1 MNFDKVVFG
10 ITNCSQ
16 KLQIGHISSDLEV
29 YIFSYFEYG
38 EIFIATNAIEICGFP
53 MIYQVSVRVLLPCT

>member
-10 ITNCSQ
+10 IPNSPQ

-29 YIFSYFEYG
+29 YSFSYFEYV
-38 EIFIATNAIEICGFP
+38 EIFITTSVIGICGFP
-53 MIYQVSVRVLLPCT
+53 MIHQVSVRVLIPCT